1 MVKLKKYINKDNIW
15 VLILASIIF
24 YMLYSIFFNVNQ
36 DTGEREYFAAY
47 KFIIPG
53 LSITF
58 ISTISSFG
66 IALVI
71 GLFAGV
77 GRISKNTFFKN
88 ISRAYIEFI
97 RGVPVIILLFT
108 VAFVIVVDVAELFN
122 LRGNQIPMIL
132 RAIIALAFFYG
143 AYIAEV
149 FRAGI
154 ESVGKGQIEGGKSLG
169 LTSKQIMRYIILPQ
183 AFKNMLPAL
192 GNDFISMMKDSS
204 LLSVLAV
211 NDLTQKG
218 RLYAASSFRF
228 QETYLVLTVLY
239 LIITL
244 SLSILQRKL
253 ENKLESK

>member
-1 MVKLKKYINKDNIW
+1 MKNIKKYINKDNIW
-15 VLILASIIF
+15 VLIIASIICM
-24 YMLYSIFFNVNQ
+24 MLYSIFFNVNP
-36 DTGEREYFAAY
+36 DTGEREYFDAY

-58 ISTISSFG
+58 ICTLASFG
-66 IALVI
+66 IALII

-77 GRISKNTFFKN
+77 GRISKNTLFKN

-122 LRGNQIPMIL
+122 LSGNQIPMIL
-132 RAIIALAFFYG
+132 RAIIALAF
-143 AYIAEV
+143 
-149 FRAGI
+149 RAGI
-154 ESVGKGQIEGGKSLG
+154 ESVGKGQIEGGMSLG
-169 LTSKQIMRYIILPQ
+169 LNSKQIMRYIILPQ

-244 SLSILQRKL
+244 TLSIFQRKL

>member
-1 MVKLKKYINKDNIW
+1 MKNIKEYINKDNIW
-15 VLILASIIF
+15 VLIIASIICM
-24 YMLYSIFFNVNQ
+24 MLYSIFFNVNP
-36 DTGEREYFAAY
+36 DTGEREYYDAY

-58 ISTISSFG
+58 ICTLASFG
-66 IALVI
+66 IALII

-77 GRISKNTFFKN
+77 GRISKNTLFKN

-122 LRGNQIPMIL
+122 LSGNQIPMIL

-154 ESVGKGQIEGGKSLG
+154 ESVGKGTRSGGNVWSRPSRARDYAKRAAHTYNASRIFFQHGARKYVPRHERLC
-169 LTSKQIMRYIILPQ
+169 
-183 AFKNMLPAL
+183 
-192 GNDFISMMKDSS
+192 
-204 LLSVLAV
+204 
-211 NDLTQKG
+211 TQPY
-218 RLYAASSFRF
+218 R
-228 QETYLVLTVLY
+228 
-239 LIITL
+239 
-244 SLSILQRKL
+244 
-253 ENKLESK
+253 

>member
-1 MVKLKKYINKDNIW
+1 
-15 VLILASIIF
+15 
-24 YMLYSIFFNVNQ
+24 MLYSIFFNVNP
-36 DTGEREYFAAY
+36 DTGEREYFDAY

-58 ISTISSFG
+58 ICTLASFG
-66 IALVI
+66 IALII

-77 GRISKNTFFKN
+77 GRISKNTLFKN

-108 VAFVIVVDVAELFN
+108 VAFVIVVDVAELLN
-122 LRGNQIPMIL
+122 LSGNQIPMIL

-154 ESVGKGQIEGGKSLG
+154 ESVGKGQIEGGMSLG
-169 LTSKQIMRYIILPQ
+169 LNSKQIMRYIILPQ

-244 SLSILQRKL
+244 TLSIFQRKL

>member
-1 MVKLKKYINKDNIW
+1 MKNIKKYINKDNIR
-15 VLILASIIF
+15 VLIIASIICV
-24 YMLYSIFFNVNQ
+24 MLYSIFFNVNP
-36 DTGEREYFAAY
+36 DTGDREYYDAY

-58 ISTISSFG
+58 ICTISSFL
-66 IALVI
+66 IALII
-71 GLFAGV
+71 GLFAGI
-77 GRISKNTFFKN
+77 GRISKNTLFKN
-88 ISRAYIEFI
+88 ISRAYIEFV

-122 LRGNQIPMIL
+122 LSGNQIPMIL

-169 LTSKQIMRYIILPQ
+169 LTSKQIMRYITLPQ

-244 SLSILQRKL
+244 TLSIFQRKL

>member
-1 MVKLKKYINKDNIW
+1 MVKFKKYINKDNIW
-15 VLILASIIF
+15 VLIIASIIF

-108 VAFVIVVDVAELFN
+108 VAFVIVVDVAC
-122 LRGNQIPMIL
+122 
-132 RAIIALAFFYG
+132 YCCC
-143 AYIAEV
+143 YC
-149 FRAGI
+149 
-154 ESVGKGQIEGGKSLG
+154 
-169 LTSKQIMRYIILPQ
+169 Y
-183 AFKNMLPAL
+183 
-192 GNDFISMMKDSS
+192 
-204 LLSVLAV
+204 
-211 NDLTQKG
+211 
-218 RLYAASSFRF
+218 
-228 QETYLVLTVLY
+228 
-239 LIITL
+239 
-244 SLSILQRKL
+244 
-253 ENKLESK
+253 

>member
-1 MVKLKKYINKDNIW
+1 M
-15 VLILASIIF
+15 
-24 YMLYSIFFNVNQ
+24 
-36 DTGEREYFAAY
+36 
-47 KFIIPG
+47 
-53 LSITF
+53 
-58 ISTISSFG
+58 
-66 IALVI
+66 
-71 GLFAGV
+71 FAGV
-77 GRISKNTFFKN
+77 GRISKNTLFKN

-122 LRGNQIPMIL
+122 LSGNQIPMIL

-169 LTSKQIMRYIILPQ
+169 LNSKQIMRYIILPQ

-244 SLSILQRKL
+244 TLSIFQRKL

>member
-1 MVKLKKYINKDNIW
+1 MKNIKEYINKDNIW
-15 VLILASIIF
+15 VLIIASIICM
-24 YMLYSIFFNVNQ
+24 MLYSIFFNVNP
-36 DTGEREYFAAY
+36 DTGEREYFDAY

-58 ISTISSFG
+58 ICTLASFG
-66 IALVI
+66 IALII

-77 GRISKNTFFKN
+77 GRISKNTLFKN

-122 LRGNQIPMIL
+122 LSGNQIPMIL

-154 ESVGKGQIEGGKSLG
+154 ESVGKGQIEGGMSLG
-169 LTSKQIMRYIILPQ
+169 LNSKQIMRYIILPQ

-244 SLSILQRKL
+244 TLSIFQRKL

>member
-1 MVKLKKYINKDNIW
+1 MKDIKKYINKDNIW
-15 VLILASIIF
+15 VLIIASIIVL
-24 YMLYSIFFNVNQ
+24 MLYSIFFNVNP
-36 DTGEREYFAAY
+36 DTGDREYYEAY

-58 ISTISSFG
+58 LCTLASFI
-66 IALVI
+66 IALII
-71 GLFAGV
+71 GLFAGI
-77 GRISKNTFFKN
+77 GRISKNTLFKN

-122 LRGNQIPMIL
+122 ISGNQIPMIL

-154 ESVGKGQIEGGKSLG
+154 ESVGKGQIEGGQSLG
-169 LTSKQIMRYIILPQ
+169 LSSRQIMRYIILPQ

-244 SLSILQRKL
+244 TLSIFQRKL
-253 ENKLESK
+253 ENRLESK